1 MSPVTN
7 PHEDSIWQRLAASL
21 IRLLGRLRKR

>member
-7 PHEDSIWQRLAASL
+7 PHEDSIWQRLVVRL

>member
-1 MSPVTN
+1 MCPVTN
-7 PHEDSIWQRLAASL
+7 PHEDSIWQRLAPRL